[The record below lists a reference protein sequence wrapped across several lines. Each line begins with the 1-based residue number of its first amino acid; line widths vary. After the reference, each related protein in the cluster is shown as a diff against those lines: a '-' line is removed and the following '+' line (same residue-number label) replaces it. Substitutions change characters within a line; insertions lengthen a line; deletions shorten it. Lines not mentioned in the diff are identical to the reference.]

1 MGAPIYATDLT
12 LIDLADA
19 TTNWA
24 ESSDSLW
31 DDGGPP
37 SQETDYYLHNGGT
50 AACISATASVAKGN
64 HSTLI
69 ANYGSGATV
78 PTDGAVLLWAYFAA
92 PNALD
97 SYANG
102 GLKAIV
108 GSGLED
114 FKYWDVGGND
124 FGRNPYGGWENFAVD
139 PAQTQDGTVGSP
151 TSTLQYFG
159 IAHKI
164 TVAISKGNPFGVDV
178 LRFGRCEARFTDGD
192 LANGYCTFSGFAAAN
207 DAVSARW
214 GLIQAIP
221 GGYLW
226 KGLITIGYS
235 TAADFRDSGFSV
247 LIDDVR
253 KVSSAFNKIEVRQ
266 SGTRLDWTDGKIE
279 SLGTVSRGIF
289 TMIDAADV
297 NWLRMTFKGMD
308 TFSFLS
314 SASVLDCIFSGC
326 NAITMAGAGDMD
338 GSRVLAPTVAADTS
352 ALIWNLATDPDGY
365 LDNMTFSKGANAHH
379 AIEFGISSPTSI
391 TLRGCTFTDF
401 NAAHTNN
408 DSTFH
413 VKRTSG
419 TVTINCVSCS
429 GNLTY
434 KSAGATVV
442 IVANPVTTKVT
453 VKDGISKA
461 AVQGASVTL
470 YASGSGPY
478 PYNLS
483 VTNLV
488 QSGGTATATTASAHN
503 LSTGQKVWIKGA
515 SPNEYNRIK
524 TITVTGTT
532 TFTYAIQS
540 GVSSPATGTIT
551 CTAVFI
557 DENTG
562 ATGIV
567 TDSRVFS
574 SDQNVAGYVAKGTKS
589 PRYVRQEL
597 SDTIDDTDGLSLTV
611 LLQSD
616 E

>member
-1 MGAPIYATDLT
+1 MAAPTYATDLT

-19 TTNWA
+19 VTNWA
-24 ESSDSLW
+24 ESSDANW
-31 DDGGPP
+31 DDGGSP
-37 SQETDYYLHNGGT
+37 SQELDYFIHNGGT

-69 ANYGSGATV
+69 ANNGSGVTI
-78 PTDGAVLLWAYFAA
+78 PTDGAFLIWCYFQA
-92 PNALD
+92 PNVLD
-97 SYANG
+97 TLANG
-102 GLKAIV
+102 GLKAIC
-108 GSGLED
+108 GSGLGA
-114 FKYWDVGGND
+114 FYYWNVGGSN

-139 PAQTQDGTVGSP
+139 PAQTVDGTVGSP
-151 TSTLQYFG
+151 TSTKQYFG
-159 IAHKI
+159 MAHKI
-164 TVAISKGNPFGVDV
+164 LSAIQKGNPFGVDV
-178 LRFGRCEARFTDGD
+178 VRYGRCEARFTNGD
-192 LANGYCTFSGFAAAN
+192 LSNGYCTLAGFAAAN
-207 DAVSARW
+207 DAVGARW

-226 KGLITIGYS
+226 KGLMTIGYS
-235 TAADFRDSGFSV
+235 TAADFRDSDFSV

-279 SLGTVSRGIF
+279 ALGTVSRGSF
-289 TMIDAADV
+289 AMIDAADV

-314 SASVLDCIFSGC
+314 TGEALDCIFSGC
-326 NAITMAGAGDMD
+326 NAITMAGAGKLN
-338 GSRVLAPTVAADTS
+338 GSSIRTPTVAADTS
-352 ALIWNLATDPDGY
+352 AVIWNLATDPDGY
-365 LDNMTFSKGANAHH
+365 LDDMSFSLGGNAHH
-379 AIEFGISSPTSI
+379 AIEFGTSSPLSI
-391 TLRGCTFTDF
+391 TLRGCTFTGF

-419 TVTINCVSCS
+419 TVTINCVGCS

-461 AVQGASVTL
+461 AVQGAAVTL

-483 VTNLV
+483 VTSLV

-503 LSTGQKVWIKGA
+503 LSTGQKVRIKGA

-557 DENTG
+557 DELTG

-574 SDQNVAGYVAKGTKS
+574 SDQDVTGHVAKGTKS
-589 PRYVRQEL
+589 PKYVRQEL
-597 SDTIDDTDGLSLTV
+597 SGTIDDTDGLSLTV